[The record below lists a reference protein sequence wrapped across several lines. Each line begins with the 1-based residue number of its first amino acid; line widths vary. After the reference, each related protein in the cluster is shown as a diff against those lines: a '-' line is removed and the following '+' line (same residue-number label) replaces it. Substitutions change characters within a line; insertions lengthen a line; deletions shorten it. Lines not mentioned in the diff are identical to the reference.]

1 MKKIFLVL
9 LAVFVLSLVGCDRY
23 VVSEEKW
30 NKAFSLESFSNVT
43 FVITIEK
50 SGKSDFERVTIKAD
64 NGKYL
69 YLSEKIHNESIG
81 FKEEYLNYYYTDS
94 NGKTWEYYKST
105 VNDKWDIRLANNRA
119 LTFFQEM
126 IDAFGNN
133 YQLFEYDNNNKT
145 YLMEDDGQYTVS
157 FIDGKVSQIT
167 EIEYKEDYNNIYTYQ
182 VIDYGK
188 TTVELPLVN

>member
-9 LAVFVLSLVGCDRY
+9 LAVLVLSLAGCSRY

-30 NKAFSLESFSNVT
+30 NKAFSLDSFSNVT

-50 SGKSDFERVTIKAD
+50 NGKSDFERVTIKAD

-69 YLSEKIHNESIG
+69 YLSEKNHDESIG
-81 FKEEYLNYYYTDS
+81 YEEEYLNYYYTDS

-119 LTFFQEM
+119 LDFFLEM
-126 IDAFGNN
+126 IDAFENT

-145 YLMEDDGQYTVS
+145 YVMEGDGQYTVS
-157 FIDGKVSQIT
+157 FIDDKVSQIT
-167 EIEYKEDYNNIYTYQ
+167 EIEYREEYNNIYTYQ